1 MAIYS
6 ITALLIFLYFRGIY
20 AFSDKYEIT
29 TFISEKRRIP
39 NNEREQ
45 FVRNQKYNPVLPM
58 KFSLF
63 DNKGKNLSDEFII
76 IDSANNIYIE
86 RDKIINKRVDDIN
99 FVILYK
105 CDINN
110 NTNNDTNKT
119 SCEVANKDRANFFQF
134 VIRYQGFDFEPQS
147 EIPVNQLPKNV
158 FNAMAF
164 VFNSEIKLRQII
176 EWTITRYE
184 DNKGLFQLFDY
195 FREKEPENIRENNIL
210 IGGRFE
216 DFETLIIS
224 SNTQYIGM
232 NNTKLLLSFQSLN
245 LNHTNTVFYHDYKR
259 KKKSILDCYANIFSL
274 WIYLYKV
281 FTFLFLQLYSKTFD
295 KYKIIENILSKQ
307 KESLIKSKRPIYQGD
322 KINETLEG
330 DEILE
335 NDFEK
340 ENHDK
345 LLSND
350 KYDEENKKIDD
361 INNENNLIEKE
372 VEQERILPKPRFL
385 DLIYNTF
392 EENCYCCCH
401 CKRQELICAC
411 NKIIYQYYSI
421 ENILYNQIM
430 IENLFEDYKWNNP
443 ELKNI
448 FNNKSL
454 YEIKNNLSKN
464 YD

>member
-1 MAIYS
+1 M
-6 ITALLIFLYFRGIY
+6 
-20 AFSDKYEIT
+20 
-29 TFISEKRRIP
+29 
-39 NNEREQ
+39 
-45 FVRNQKYNPVLPM
+45 
-58 KFSLF
+58 
-63 DNKGKNLSDEFII
+63 
-76 IDSANNIYIE
+76 
-86 RDKIINKRVDDIN
+86 
-99 FVILYK
+99 
-105 CDINN
+105 
-110 NTNNDTNKT
+110 
-119 SCEVANKDRANFFQF
+119 
-134 VIRYQGFDFEPQS
+134 
-147 EIPVNQLPKNV
+147 
-158 FNAMAF
+158 
-164 VFNSEIKLRQII
+164 
-176 EWTITRYE
+176 
-184 DNKGLFQLFDY
+184 
-195 FREKEPENIRENNIL
+195 
-210 IGGRFE
+210 
-216 DFETLIIS
+216 
-224 SNTQYIGM
+224 
-232 NNTKLLLSFQSLN
+232 
-245 LNHTNTVFYHDYKR
+245 
-259 KKKSILDCYANIFSL
+259 
-274 WIYLYKV
+274 
-281 FTFLFLQLYSKTFD
+281 
-295 KYKIIENILSKQ
+295 
-307 KESLIKSKRPIYQGD
+307 
-322 KINETLEG
+322 
-330 DEILE
+330 E